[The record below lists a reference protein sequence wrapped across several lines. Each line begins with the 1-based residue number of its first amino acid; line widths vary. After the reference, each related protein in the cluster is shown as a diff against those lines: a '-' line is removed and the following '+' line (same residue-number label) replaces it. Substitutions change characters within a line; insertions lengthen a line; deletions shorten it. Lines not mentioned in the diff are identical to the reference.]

1 MRPSIFLSYIQVLK
15 EQAKNSKL
23 KGDLMNMEAVL
34 EWESYFGQVN
44 FFRPGKLLEKAA
56 SEYLLMVFFGTLV
69 NLSAKNISIT
79 SSEHL
84 LTAVVFWHF
93 DILKCFRQTT
103 TRISKIMKLLTER

>member
-1 MRPSIFLSYIQVLK
+1 
-15 EQAKNSKL
+15 
-23 KGDLMNMEAVL
+23 MNMEAVL

-44 FFRPGKLLEKAA
+44 FFWPGKLLEKAS
-56 SEYLLMVFFGTLV
+56 SEYLLLVFFGTLV

-93 DILKCFRQTT
+93 DILKYVLGKPLQE
-103 TRISKIMKLLTER
+103 SAKL